1 MVILKN
7 RKRKLAQVDV
17 TRLEHEG
24 VHFLS
29 DFFICQ
35 GVAIL

>member
-17 TRLEHEG
+17 TRLENEG

-29 DFFICQ
+29 DFFISQ
-35 GVAIL
+35 GGANL